1 MEHEDGR
8 HDARDD
14 FSEEEPDAEL
24 SDYEDDDDEIRASQE
39 REAGLTSFGGPAFG
53 ELFGHH
59 QDDGDFNARNNP

>member
-8 HDARDD
+8 HDARD
-14 FSEEEPDAEL
+14 FSEEEPDDAVGE
-24 SDYEDDDDEIRASQE
+24 YENDDDEVRASEE

-59 QDDGDFNARNNP
+59 RDDEGFNAQNNP